1 MYIQKNILPKW
12 NSELQKSELE
22 NVNIDHWMKTGRS
35 MAEYLDRFLMKEV
48 PENWFNGWM
57 RYKYPLKVSNEIFN
71 GNEIIGIN
79 FINLMSNIKKSK
91 SKVDFIFEKL
101 DEYEKIQ
108 TEKSKIYLMERTE
121 LEKLKEELPRKNSK
135 KNKQEQKPKINIEK
149 KINQTKNL
157 DHDSIYKK
165 WMTMVESKTM
175 SKSYW
180 HIHDYMSRYILKYAT
195 ENGDNGLV
203 TYELVESFLKEYGKG
218 KRPKTMNHYN
228 RVVYRFWDFYEKL
241 MIENEENVNVW

>member
-1 MYIQKNILPKW
+1 MPKW
-12 NSELQKSELE
+12 NNALQKSELE

-108 TEKSKIYLMERTE
+108 TEKSKILLSEKSE
-121 LEKLKEELPRKNSK
+121 LEKLKEDLPRRNGK
-135 KNKQEQKPKINIEK
+135 KKKQVHMPKLNIEK
-149 KINQTKNL
+149 KINQTKTL

-195 ENGDNGLV
+195 ENGVDGIV
-203 TYELVESFLKEYGKG
+203 TFELVESFLKEYGKG

-228 RVVYRFWDFYEKL
+228 RVIYRFWDFYEKL
-241 MIENEENVNVW
+241 MIENKENVNVW

>member
-12 NSELQKSELE
+12 NNALQKSELE

-48 PENWFNGWM
+48 PENWFSGWM

-108 TEKSKIYLMERTE
+108 TEKSKILLSEKSE
-121 LEKLKEELPRKNSK
+121 LEKLKEDLPRRNGK
-135 KNKQEQKPKINIEK
+135 KKKQVHMPKINIEK
-149 KINQTKNL
+149 KINQTKTL

-195 ENGDNGLV
+195 ENGVDGIV
-203 TYELVESFLKEYGKG
+203 TFELVESFLKEYGKG

-228 RVVYRFWDFYEKL
+228 RVIYRFWEFYEKL

>member
-12 NSELQKSELE
+12 NNALQKSELE

-79 FINLMSNIKKSK
+79 FINLMSSIKKSK

-101 DEYEKIQ
+101 DEYGKIQ
-108 TEKSKIYLMERTE
+108 TEKSKILLSEKSE
-121 LEKLKEELPRKNSK
+121 LEKLKEDLPRRNGK
-135 KNKQEQKPKINIEK
+135 KKKQVHMPKINIEK
-149 KINQTKNL
+149 KINQTNTL

-165 WMTMVESKTM
+165 WMIMVESKTM

-195 ENGDNGLV
+195 ENGENGLV

-228 RVVYRFWDFYEKL
+228 RVVYRFWEFYEKL
-241 MIENEENVNVW
+241 MIKNEDNVNVW

>member
-48 PENWFNGWM
+48 PKNWFNGWM

-108 TEKSKIYLMERTE
+108 TEKSKILLSEKSE
-121 LEKLKEELPRKNSK
+121 LEKLKEGLPRRNGK
-135 KNKQEQKPKINIEK
+135 KKKQVHMPKMNVER
-149 KINQTKNL
+149 KINQNQTL
-157 DHDSIYKK
+157 EHDSIYKK

-228 RVVYRFWDFYEKL
+228 RVIYRFWDFYEKL

>member
-1 MYIQKNILPKW
+1 
-12 NSELQKSELE
+12 
-22 NVNIDHWMKTGRS
+22 
-35 MAEYLDRFLMKEV
+35 
-48 PENWFNGWM
+48 
-57 RYKYPLKVSNEIFN
+57 
-71 GNEIIGIN
+71 
-79 FINLMSNIKKSK
+79 MSSIKKSK

-101 DEYEKIQ
+101 DEYEKIE
-108 TEKSKIYLMERTE
+108 TEKSKILLLERSE

-135 KNKQEQKPKINIEK
+135 KNKQEQKPKIIIEK
-149 KINQTKNL
+149 NMNKTQDL

-165 WMTMVESKTM
+165 WMIMVESKTM

>member
-12 NSELQKSELE
+12 NNALQKSELE
-22 NVNIDHWMKTGRS
+22 NVNMDHWMNIGRS

-108 TEKSKIYLMERTE
+108 TEKSKILLSEKSE
-121 LEKLKEELPRKNSK
+121 LEKLKEDLPRRNGK
-135 KNKQEQKPKINIEK
+135 KKKQVHMPKINIEK
-149 KINQTKNL
+149 KINQTKTL

-195 ENGDNGLV
+195 ENGVDGIV
-203 TYELVESFLKEYGKG
+203 TFELVESFLKEYGKG

-228 RVVYRFWDFYEKL
+228 RVIYRFWEFYEKL